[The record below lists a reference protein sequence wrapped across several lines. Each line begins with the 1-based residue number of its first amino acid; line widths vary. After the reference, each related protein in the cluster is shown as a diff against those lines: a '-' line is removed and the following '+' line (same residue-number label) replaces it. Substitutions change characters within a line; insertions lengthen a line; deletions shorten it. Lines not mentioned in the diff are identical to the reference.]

1 MEDISKLRRKVRAK
15 NIWQTIFG
23 FFVKG
28 LLFVIPLALTIYIIA
43 SAITFVDGLLSS
55 RIPILSLVPGS
66 GLVIVLVSITFI
78 GILATYLITEPISNY
93 FLSLLERVPLL
104 KLIYSSIRDFMES
117 FFGEKKKFNEPVIV
131 QINDYGLKRVGFITQ
146 KDLSKFDLE
155 GEVGVYFPNSYGI
168 MGEYYIIPA
177 DKVKPLNM
185 NPADVMKYVVSGGV
199 SDI

>member
-1 MEDISKLRRKVRAK
+1 M
-15 NIWQTIFG
+15 
-23 FFVKG
+23 
-28 LLFVIPLALTIYIIA
+28 FVIPLALTFYIIA
-43 SAITFVDGLLSS
+43 SGITFVDGLLSS

-66 GLVIVLVSITFI
+66 GLVIVLISITFI
-78 GILATYLITEPISNY
+78 GVLANYLITEPISNW
-93 FLSLLERVPLL
+93 FLGLLDRVPLL

-185 NPADVMKYVVSGGV
+185 NSADVMKYVVSGGV

>member
-1 MEDISKLRRKVRAK
+1 MEDISKLRRKVKAK